1 MTCIVGLV
9 ENDKVYIGGDSAG
22 VARLDVCIRTD
33 EKVFK
38 KGDMIFGFTSSF
50 RMGQLIRY
58 KLKIPDHD
66 PRVDDY
72 EYLCSSFIDELI
84 KCFKDNGYATINN
97 NEVQGG
103 VFLLGYNKKLYKVD
117 SDFQVGKIIDSF
129 DACGCGENFALGA
142 FYAMKEDVIDPE
154 IRITSALKAAEYFS
168 GGVRAPFNIISI

>member
-1 MTCIVGLV
+1 MTAIVGLV
-9 ENDKVYIGGDSAG
+9 YEDKVYIGGDSAG
-22 VARLDVCIRTD
+22 VAGLDVCIRTD

-38 KGDMIFGFTSSF
+38 KDKMIFGFTSSF

-66 PRVDDY
+66 PRIDDY
-72 EYLCSSFIDELI
+72 EYLCSTFIDELI

-103 VFLLGYNKKLYKVD
+103 VFLLGYNKKLYKIE

-129 DACGCGENFALGA
+129 DACGCGESFALGA
-142 FYAMKEDVIDPE
+142 LYAMKDEDIKPE
-154 IRITSALKAAEYFS
+154 ARIVEALDAAEYFS
-168 GGVRAPFNIISI
+168 GGVRAPFNIVSI